1 MVEVIRSIRIR
12 IEIDTNKDTYRI
24 ETDDMDMA
32 IEWYNDHMAD
42 M

>member
-1 MVEVIRSIRIR
+1 MVEVLRSVRIC

-32 IEWYNDHMAD
+32 IGWYNDHMD
-42 M
+42 DI